1 MRRSGH
7 CVSLPAALA
16 LALLAVG
23 LAAACGGAS
32 RPTGLLEGSVT
43 VGPVQP
49 VEQIGGGS
57 NARPYAAVIDIETPD
72 GDAVATVESGSDG
85 RFSVRLEESAY
96 RLVPRSPKGRPFPMA
111 KPLDT
116 SVTAGKTTTVE
127 ILYDSGIR

>member
-1 MRRSGH
+1 MKRSVRG
-7 CVSLPAALA
+7 VWLRAALA

-72 GDAVATVESGSDG
+72 GDAVATVESGGDG
-85 RFSVRLEESAY
+85 RFSVRLEEGAY
-96 RLVPRSPKGRPFPMA
+96 RLVPRPPEGQ
-111 KPLDT
+111 PLPYAAPLNA
-116 SVTAGKTTTVE
+116 SVVAGKTTTVE

>member
-7 CVSLPAALA
+7 YVWLSAALA
-16 LALLAVG
+16 LAALTVG
-23 LAAACGGAS
+23 FATACGGAS

-57 NARPYAAVIDIETPD
+57 IAEPYAAVIDIETPD

-85 RFSVRLEESAY
+85 RFSARLEEGAY
-96 RLVPRSPKGRPFPMA
+96 RLVPRSPQGQPLPHA
-111 KPLDT
+111 APLDT
-116 SVTAGKTTTVE
+116 FVTAGKTTAVE